1 MDLPQVL
8 SIQGAC
14 LADEPAAGGV
24 QLPRACSEW
33 RLDADAAG
41 RFFALATEYPQMPT
55 QGFYQLPCSIEGVVQ
70 ADGKRWDFSINAA
83 GTAVW
88 KSGDVTRYF
97 GCSTAACA
105 PLVLLMPDNGEP

>member
-1 MDLPQVL
+1 ML
-8 SIQGAC
+8 SIEAAR
-14 LADEPAAGGV
+14 LDENPVAGGV
-24 QLPRACSEW
+24 QLPKACGEW
-33 RLDADAAG
+33 TLDAEAAG
-41 RFFALATEYPQMPT
+41 RFFALATEYPQMPA
-55 QGFYQLPCSIEGVVQ
+55 QGFYQLPCNIDGAVQ

-97 GCSTAACA
+97 GCSMAACA